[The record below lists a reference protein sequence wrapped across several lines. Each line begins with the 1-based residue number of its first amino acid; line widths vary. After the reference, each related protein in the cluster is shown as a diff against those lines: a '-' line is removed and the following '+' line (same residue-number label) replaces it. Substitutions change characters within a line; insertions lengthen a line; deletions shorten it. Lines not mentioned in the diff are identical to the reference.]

1 VRCDPRTVSIAQAY
15 HAALCAVG
23 MALLA
28 LAACSREPPVA
39 THTVADYRANA
50 DLRRDTFARCVN
62 DPGTLGRTPDCI
74 NAREATRLEEMRSVR
89 ALPPVELPPTK
100 PARP

>member
-1 VRCDPRTVSIAQAY
+1 VRCDPRTVSTPQARN
-15 HAALCAVG
+15 AALCAVG

-28 LAACSREPPVA
+28 LAACSPEPPAA

-50 DLRRDTFARCVN
+50 ELRRDTFARCAN

-74 NAREATRLEEMRSVR
+74 NAREATRLEETRSVR
-89 ALPPVELPPTK
+89 TLPPIELPPTG

>member
-1 VRCDPRTVSIAQAY
+1 MRYDPQTVSITQA
-15 HAALCAVG
+15 HNAALCVVG
-23 MALLA
+23 IALLA
-28 LAACSREPPVA
+28 LAACSREPPAA

-50 DLRRDTFARCVN
+50 ELRRDTVARCAN

-89 ALPPVELPPTK
+89 TLPPVELPPTK